1 MVSRAKRLA
10 EEIKHVV
17 AELLIRSAPDGCG
30 NAMLTVSRVE
40 LTGDLGE
47 ARIYVSVFPPDDDL
61 RDRCLAAMREDR
73 GRIRLEIGNNVRM
86 RYVPKVKLF
95 IDDTLD
101 KVERVNKI
109 LQKL

>member
-1 MVSRAKRLA
+1 MVSRAERLA

-47 ARIYVSVFPPDDDL
+47 ARIYVSVFP
-61 RDRCLAAMREDR
+61 RTTISATAALPQC
-73 GRIRLEIGNNVRM
+73 GRTEEGYAWRSEITSACAMSR
-86 RYVPKVKLF
+86 K
-95 IDDTLD
+95 
-101 KVERVNKI
+101 
-109 LQKL
+109 